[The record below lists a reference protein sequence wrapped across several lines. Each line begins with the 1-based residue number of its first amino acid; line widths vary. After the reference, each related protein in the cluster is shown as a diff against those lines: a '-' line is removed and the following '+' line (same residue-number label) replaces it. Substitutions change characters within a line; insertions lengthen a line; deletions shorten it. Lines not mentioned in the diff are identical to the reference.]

1 MKSIVRCSIA
11 LFMSMMV
18 LAILSVE
25 TQNDADA
32 VAAQGR
38 KPVMMY
44 RFYQGTDGLS
54 HVEKVQLNNFDEH
67 DIAKLM
73 AVRGAEIHRANP
85 SAPGAVFSGPFHP
98 ESQRLYVFNL
108 AGHARME
115 FSGGETITLN
125 PGDIE
130 LVEDTAP
137 AKGHRGLTL
146 GPEDRITLSLPIADQ
161 TVIRDSI
168 LK

>member
-1 MKSIVRCSIA
+1 
-11 LFMSMMV
+11 MV
-18 LAILSVE
+18 GMFVLILAGQ
-25 TQNDADA
+25 TQSDA
-32 VAAQGR
+32 VVAQGR

-54 HVEKVQLNNFDEH
+54 HVEKIEVRNFNEH
-67 DIAKLM
+67 DIANLM
-73 AVRGAEIHRANP
+73 AASGAEIHRTKP

-98 ESQRLYVFNL
+98 EPHRQYVFNL
-108 AGHARME
+108 LGHEQIE

-137 AKGHRGLTL
+137 SKGHRNLTP
-146 GPEDRITLSLPIADQ
+146 GPEDRVTLWLPIADQ
-161 TVIRDSI
+161 TVVRDSI